1 MQRARYLGYN
11 IAIEM
16 TTSDNLYSAED
27 SDGESFSE
35 ELSPSDGYFNRG
47 DRGELGDRRPNV
59 MVPDPSMDDKK
70 VEDKTLIPTPHPQ
83 ASTGG
88 TSRSSLYPMLQTASS
103 RPYAS
108 PPSSENNSSSPTAY
122 TPTSRMSSRRHPSFS
137 EHTPLMNIPP
147 PAYSES
153 LVPSSSSNASQ
164 IQTPRSPTHT
174 RNDST
179 YSTFPDHHLEQG
191 FLPPREPE
199 SMGGPIDADERTP
212 LSGDKPSPSFRR
224 LIIRKLIFVAL
235 VFAIIGSL
243 ITAILYSKMPV
254 SMANTVATFQCRLLS
269 LSKLQTN
276 PIL

>member
-1 MQRARYLGYN
+1 
-11 IAIEM
+11 M
-16 TTSDNLYSAED
+16 TTSDNLYSAEE

-47 DRGELGDRRPNV
+47 ERGDRRPDV

-88 TSRSSLYPMLQTASS
+88 TSRSSLYPMLQTPSS
-103 RPYAS
+103 QPYAS
-108 PPSSENNSSSPTAY
+108 PPSSENNSSSPTGY
-122 TPTSRMSSRRHPSFS
+122 TPASRMSSRRHPSFS

-153 LVPSSSSNASQ
+153 PVPSSSGNASQ
-164 IQTPRSPTHT
+164 PQTPHSPTHS

-179 YSTFPDHHLEQG
+179 YSTFPEHILERG
-191 FLPPREPE
+191 FQPLHEPE
-199 SMGGPIDADERTP
+199 SMGGPPDADERTP
-212 LSGDKPSPSFRR
+212 LSSDKPIPSRRR
-224 LIIRKLIFVAL
+224 LIIKKLIFISL

-243 ITAILYSKMPV
+243 ATAILYSKMPV
-254 SMANTVATFQCRLLS
+254 SLTAYIGSSQCRLPLFELRIDS
-269 LSKLQTN
+269 VNSISCHCYEEDSDCIAT
-276 PIL
+276 